1 MSQFDGLLDI
11 KTGKKLPPQPAKTK
25 TVSKPIAAPPPMPTY
40 KETDRQRTMTPVK
53 ELAKSKHTDY
63 VQTSIYIKKETQTK
77 VKRALLIDERN
88 RDFSELVEEL
98 ISDWAGKNDTR

>member
-11 KTGKKLPPQPAKTK
+11 KTDKKSVQRAAKAK
-25 TVSKPIAAPPPMPTY
+25 TVSKPIADPPPIRAQEKTQQQ
-40 KETDRQRTMTPVK
+40 TITPVK
-53 ELAKSKHTDY
+53 ETAKSKHTDY
-63 VQTSIYIKKETQTK
+63 VQTSVYIKKETQTR

-98 ISDWAGKNDTR
+98 ISDWATLNDTR